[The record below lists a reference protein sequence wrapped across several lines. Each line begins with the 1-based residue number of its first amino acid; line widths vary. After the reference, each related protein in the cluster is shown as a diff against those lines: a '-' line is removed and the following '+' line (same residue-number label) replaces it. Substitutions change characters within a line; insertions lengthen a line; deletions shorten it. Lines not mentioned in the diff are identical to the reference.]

1 MSYTTKQT
9 FESSDCNEFDVYDE
23 SNTKVAYYVEHFV
36 HCITLEKLEHTMYE
50 IYCFYDDEQEE
61 FIFSQVFDTKE
72 ELNEFINTEV
82 V

>member
-1 MSYTTKQT
+1 
-9 FESSDCNEFDVYDE
+9 
-23 SNTKVAYYVEHFV
+23 
-36 HCITLEKLEHTMYE
+36 MYE